1 MLSLRTAVMGLA
13 CTFFALQSA
22 GVAAQEPAAND
33 AEARVH
39 YDAGQLYYD
48 SERYDEAL
56 REFRE
61 AYRLSPRPALLY
73 NQAAALDRLGRTE
86 EAIALYQLY
95 LDTDQDS
102 PLQAEITERM
112 GALRMAQDT
121 EEQEGSAAPETVE
134 PVRLEPDNQGG
145 IPTSA
150 IISLGIAG
158 ALVAGA
164 ITTGV
169 LALGVHG
176 DLTEECGEGAPCPA
190 HLESE
195 ISRGEHLTWM
205 TDILGA
211 LALMA
216 TAAGVTL
223 WILNDEED
231 EGADVSLSAS
241 LGGLRLKVSF

>member
-1 MLSLRTAVMGLA
+1 MLSLRNAVIGLA

-22 GVAAQEPAAND
+22 DVAAQEPTAND

-73 NQAAALDRLGRTE
+73 NQATALDRLGRSE
-86 EAIALYQLY
+86 EAIALYQVY

-102 PLQAEITERM
+102 PFHGEITERVA
-112 GALRMAQDT
+112 ALRAAQNTDAS
-121 EEQEGSAAPETVE
+121 EGSAPPESAEPSGLE
-134 PVRLEPDNQGG
+134 PVTDGG
-145 IPTSA
+145 VPTSA
-150 IISLGIAG
+150 IISFAISG
-158 ALVAGA
+158 ALLAAAV
-164 ITTGV
+164 TTGV

-176 DLTEECGEGAPCPA
+176 DLTEECGQDAPCPA
-190 HLESE
+190 HLESD
-195 ISRGEHLTWM
+195 IARGERLTWM

-216 TAAGVTL
+216 AAAGVTL
-223 WILNDEED
+223 WILHDEED
-231 EGADVSLSAS
+231 EGAAVSLSAS
-241 LGGLRLKVSF
+241 LGGLRLEVGF